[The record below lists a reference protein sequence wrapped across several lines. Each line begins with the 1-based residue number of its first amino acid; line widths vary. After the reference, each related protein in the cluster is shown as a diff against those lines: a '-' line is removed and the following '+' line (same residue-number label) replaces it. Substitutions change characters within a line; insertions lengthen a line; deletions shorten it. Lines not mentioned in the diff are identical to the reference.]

1 MKNILVL
8 GSRGMLGYGVRSYFV
23 KHDYNVTGITRDDF
37 DAANDPVLKIENQIT
52 NSDIVIN
59 CIGIIKPMIEKNTAI
74 DVLKVNSI
82 FPRNLANLCKKA
94 NVKLVHVTTDCVFS
108 GKTGYYNEKDYY
120 DADDLYGISKSGG
133 DTCECMSLRTSFVGP
148 ELGRSRSLLEWA
160 FSQKGKSVNGFTNHK
175 WNGVSSIYFAEIIEK
190 IVNLSLYK
198 EGIFHIFSPNTVTK
212 YELLKIFNEVFG
224 LGMTITAVEAPV
236 VINRDL
242 SSIYDIAAMVSTK
255 TIETQMLEL
264 KTFFKL

>member
-133 DTCECMSLRTSFVGP
+133 DTCE
-148 ELGRSRSLLEWA
+148 
-160 FSQKGKSVNGFTNHK
+160 
-175 WNGVSSIYFAEIIEK
+175 
-190 IVNLSLYK
+190 
-198 EGIFHIFSPNTVTK
+198 
-212 YELLKIFNEVFG
+212 
-224 LGMTITAVEAPV
+224 
-236 VINRDL
+236 
-242 SSIYDIAAMVSTK
+242 
-255 TIETQMLEL
+255 
-264 KTFFKL
+264 